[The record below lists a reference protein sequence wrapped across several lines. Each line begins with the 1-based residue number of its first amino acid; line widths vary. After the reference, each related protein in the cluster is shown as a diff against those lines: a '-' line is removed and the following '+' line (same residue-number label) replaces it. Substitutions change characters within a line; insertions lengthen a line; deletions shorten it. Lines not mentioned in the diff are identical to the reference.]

1 MRHELETDDEYIYK
15 NHFGT
20 IDDVYSR
27 VRDI

>member
-15 NHFGT
+15 THLGI
-20 IDDVYSR
+20 IDDIYSK